1 MNELDADRKFYV
13 GEVTLLKT
21 KKAAGIAGGRDPNR
35 WREERLR
42 I

>member
-1 MNELDADRKFYV
+1 MKNPDADRKFYV
-13 GEVTLLKT
+13 GGVTLLKT
-21 KKAAGIAGGRDPNR
+21 KKAAGITGGLDPNS